1 VAGRTTLEIR
11 PLLLTPSLEDDRRR
25 ERFRALYVANFPLI
39 LGARRRFARRFEAL
53 DGGCAAPLAEL
64 RNRRTRERGRV
75 MKQAQRLDELM
86 ERLAPVRD
94 RELRSL
100 RETEA
105 ARALFE
111 AIVAE
116 PAPGHSRPR
125 RFRHT
130 LGRRRWRVAVAATAA
145 SVLAVVAL
153 LGLEALAPPAAA
165 GIEFARG
172 DGYLVAR
179 VVDLKADPDAMRAAF
194 QERGLDIDLELVP
207 VSPSLVGEIVA
218 SSESEPGIEDIP
230 DPARG
235 CPAEP
240 RCGPIGLRIPIDWD
254 GEAQIV
260 LGRAARPSESYVSAG
275 DAFAPGEALHCAAGV
290 IGATVA
296 RARAVL
302 DGRALA
308 VIWHVNEEVDGEV
321 VGRTVDSPNRI
332 LDWVVV
338 QAIPASPGSVHVSA
352 EETAPSRGFRRVSE
366 GC

>member
-1 VAGRTTLEIR
+1 V
-11 PLLLTPSLEDDRRR
+11 
-25 ERFRALYVANFPLI
+25 
-39 LGARRRFARRFEAL
+39 
-53 DGGCAAPLAEL
+53 
-64 RNRRTRERGRV
+64 
-75 MKQAQRLDELM
+75 KQGHRIDELV

-94 RELRSL
+94 WELRSL
-100 RETEA
+100 HETEVA
-105 ARALFE
+105 QALFE
-111 AIVAE
+111 AISAE
-116 PAPGHSRPR
+116 PARGDSRQR
-125 RFRHT
+125 RFRRAV
-130 LGRRRWRVAVAATAA
+130 GRRRWRVAVAATAA
-145 SVLAVVAL
+145 SALAVVVL
-153 LGLEALAPPAAA
+153 VGVEALAPPAAA

-179 VVDLKADPDAMRAAF
+179 VVDLRADPDAMRAAF
-194 QERGLDIDLELVP
+194 RERGLDVDLELVP

-260 LGRAARPSESYVSAG
+260 LGRAARPSETYVSAG
-275 DAFAPGEALHCAAGV
+275 DAFAPGEALHCATGL

-302 DGRALA
+302 DRRGLA
-308 VIWHVNEEVDGEV
+308 VIWHVDEEVDGEV
-321 VGRTVDSPNRI
+321 VGRIVDSPDGI

-338 QAIPASPGSVHVSA
+338 QAIPASAGSIHLFA
-352 EETAPSRGFRRVSE
+352 EETAPSDPGFRRVNE
-366 GC
+366 DC